1 MTELVQIEIKKDKF
15 KDYLDVDSLYP
26 DADSITIEFDFSY
39 LAEAN
44 QIIKQHPTVSIV
56 SFEANIVAKSFN
68 YAITTS
74 LIEFKNQNRKVVA
87 RFYAGNHRFYV
98 LDLTDIVAQLKQQH
112 DQRSLANDGFVAFD
126 PDDFGVD
133 DPVNRIHNLITGNG
147 S

>member
-15 KDYLDVDSLYP
+15 KDYLDVHSLYP
-26 DADSITIEFDFSY
+26 EADSITIEFDFSY
-39 LAEAN
+39 LEEAN

-74 LIEFKNQNRKVVA
+74 LIEFKNRNRKVVA
-87 RFYAGNHRFYV
+87 RFYAGNHRSYV
-98 LDLTDIVAQLKQQH
+98 LDLTDIVAQLKHQH
-112 DQRSLANDGFVAFD
+112 DQRCLANDGFVAFD

-133 DPVNRIHNLITGNG
+133 DPISQLHDLING
-147 S
+147 SGN